1 MLFSNLSS
9 TIITSSYRLKT
20 KGFLSDFSK
29 AKTLNYLPGLWVM
42 NSVPILS
49 WPLWSYLSVADQ
61 RHSFRLTSSF
71 DQRLALVVLA
81 SVCLCS
87 FLAWPRLDNLI
98 YLMIK
103 YCAAGV
109 TLVFFSYQ
117 FWQLSY
123 WHCRFSLGRDGEGQI
138 AWGVKRRLAS
148 VDETS
153 MEKFTLVMNPIVT
166 PLVVFFYVHTQDM
179 SVGHRRL
186 VIVWADML
194 DDTSYRHLCRL
205 LLAN

>member
-1 MLFSNLSS
+1 M
-9 TIITSSYRLKT
+9 
-20 KGFLSDFSK
+20 
-29 AKTLNYLPGLWVM
+29 
-42 NSVPILS
+42 
-49 WPLWSYLSVADQ
+49 
-61 RHSFRLTSSF
+61 
-71 DQRLALVVLA
+71 
-81 SVCLCS
+81 
-87 FLAWPRLDNLI
+87 
-98 YLMIK
+98 
-103 YCAAGV
+103 
-109 TLVFFSYQ
+109 LVFFSYQ

-138 AWGVKRRLAS
+138 AWRVKRRLAS

-166 PLVVFFYVHTQDM
+166 PLVVFFYVHSQDM
-179 SVGHRRL
+179 RVGHRRL